1 GHVLGRARVHGR
13 RIRFRR
19 RGPRHA
25 PHPDRALGCARRRP
39 QGASRCRTAG
49 SNPHL
54 ATLPPPR
61 DRSRV
66 PARRENRPPSLRS
79 PPRDTRTGPLRQ
91 CAACPAAGATSRG
104 NRRPPAPGSPLQRVL
119 RRSWRRN
126 RTADRSWSRRPAS
139 RRHVPPDR
147 PPVRRRIP
155 PPAMPPPAKRGRAK
169 PPSAAFRPV
178 FPCSPVSPPNHS
190 IVFNRNHYYFH
201 LLHTI
206 SAPRCHSN
214 QKKTKNCGP

>member
-1 GHVLGRARVHGR
+1 
-13 RIRFRR
+13 
-19 RGPRHA
+19 
-25 PHPDRALGCARRRP
+25 
-39 QGASRCRTAG
+39 
-49 SNPHL
+49 
-54 ATLPPPR
+54 
-61 DRSRV
+61 
-66 PARRENRPPSLRS
+66 
-79 PPRDTRTGPLRQ
+79 LRQ

-178 FPCSPVSPPNHS
+178 FPCSPVAPPNHS

-201 LLHTI
+201 RHHTI
-206 SAPRCHSN
+206 SAPRCQSPP
-214 QKKTKNCGP
+214 KTTKNTGPARAGAGCRERTPSVHDRSVRHVAVHGDHFHVVPFRGGENHSLGPSAALFGRLQVGHEHHLLAEQT